1 MPPLRLLTIRLL
13 AQRGV
18 RACRRANNRAIM
30 IGRRAVKLEL
40 KFTVTATTAELQRP
54 CARRVRVSSL
64 SAQFGCG
71 MAKLKQTASWE

>member
-1 MPPLRLLTIRLL
+1 M
-13 AQRGV
+13 
-18 RACRRANNRAIM
+18 
-30 IGRRAVKLEL
+30 KLEL

-54 CARRVRVSSL
+54 CARRVRVRSL